1 MYDRGWP
8 DGKEPNFSVNFRS
21 LWRNVLLGF
30 FRISNIYSD
39 LHSSIGKLNPIISNH
54 YDEF

>member
-21 LWRNVLLGF
+21 LWRSVLLGL
-30 FRISNIYSD
+30 FRISNIYND
-39 LHSSIGKLNPIISNH
+39 LHSLIGKLNPIISNH